1 MSFKEM
7 RLPPYETMSLEAVRE
22 SLERSGYLLESK
34 LVRGLADKGY
44 FVEPNQVVRD
54 PRTGKS
60 REIDLIAEYFNWQ
73 PTQRGVCVKTHFV
86 VEVVNNRFP
95 LVLLTQRPFSP
106 NENSESHVKFVCTP
120 EPNEFYK
127 HFNLYEDRGP
137 ERSRLFSQYCALT
150 PKKGENK
157 ELMASHPD
165 DLYSSF
171 QKLAEYTE
179 DEVNLWLERDELAE
193 DRFWRIF
200 FWHPMLVL
208 GGQLVVVSMR
218 EDGTTELRDASTGF
232 LEFNWHAG
240 EERRTTVVEVVTA
253 EAFFERL
260 STIVEADAHLQEK
273 LHALY
278 TQQAP
283 VENGI

>member
-1 MSFKEM
+1 MPKHESV
-7 RLPPYETMSLEAVRE
+7 SLEAVRE
-22 SLERSGYLLESK
+22 CLERSGYLLESS
-34 LVRGLADKGY
+34 LVRTLSEKGY

-60 REIDLIAEYFNWQ
+60 REIDLIAEYHNWQ
-73 PTQRGVCVKTHFV
+73 PTQRGVAVKTYFV

-95 LVLLTQRPFSP
+95 LVLLTQRPSTP
-106 NENSESHVKFVCTP
+106 NEDFESHVKFICTQ

-127 HFNLYEDRGP
+127 HFDLYEDRSP

-150 PKKGENK
+150 PKKGQSK

-179 DEVNLWLERDELAE
+179 DEIDSWLGRDNLAE
-193 DRFWRIF
+193 DKYWRIF
-200 FWHPMLVL
+200 FWNPMLVL
-208 GGQLVVVSMR
+208 GGQLVVASTR
-218 EDGTTELRDASTGF
+218 EDGTTELHDASSGF

-240 EERRTTVVEVVTA
+240 EERRTTVVEVVTV
-253 EAFFERL
+253 EAFFKRL
-260 STIVEADAHLQEK
+260 DAIVEADSQLQSR

-278 TQQAP
+278 AQQAP
-283 VENGI
+283 AENGI